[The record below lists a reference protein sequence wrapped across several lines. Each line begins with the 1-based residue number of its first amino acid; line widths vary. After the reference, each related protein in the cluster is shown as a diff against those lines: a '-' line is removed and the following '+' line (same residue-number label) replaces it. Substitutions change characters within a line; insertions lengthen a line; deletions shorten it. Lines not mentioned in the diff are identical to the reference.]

1 MKQHCGTYKWKVKIL
16 CSLHNRELQN
26 MFSLKESLKKKKKIL
41 GVIRPLIQLC
51 GFLNILVHLSDC
63 SLVNAPFMSYLEV
76 HS

>member
-1 MKQHCGTYKWKVKIL
+1 MLFTQQRTTKYVFTEGIPK
-16 CSLHNRELQN
+16 
-26 MFSLKESLKKKKKIL
+26 KKKKKIL

>member
-1 MKQHCGTYKWKVKIL
+1 MLFTQQRTTKYVFTEGIP
-16 CSLHNRELQN
+16 
-26 MFSLKESLKKKKKIL
+26 KKKKKIL

>member
-1 MKQHCGTYKWKVKIL
+1 
-16 CSLHNRELQN
+16 
-26 MFSLKESLKKKKKIL
+26 MFSLKESLKKKKIL